1 MSTTTNARTAA
12 AALAVAARLADAP
25 AHTITVHRYGG
36 DGDAG
41 VRLNGEAEERLDEWA
56 VENGYQPV
64 EEYDHDGTHWV
75 VYRQV
80 VDGVTVEVAVSAEA
94 GAR

>member
-25 AHTITVHRYGG
+25 AHTITVHRYG
-36 DGDAG
+36 DAG
-41 VRLNGEAEERLDEWA
+41 VSLNGWLEEHLDEWA
-56 VENGYQPV
+56 IENGYEPI

-75 VYRQV
+75 IYRQV
-80 VDGVTVEVAVSAEA
+80 IDGVTVEIVVSA
-94 GAR
+94 